1 MAFTIFQAGD
11 SLYLANV
18 NGQQTPVV
26 LPEHVTL
33 RTDVPPRFL
42 VSGNYLIVV
51 NTPSMPLLIDGTGT
65 ARLLAPRA
73 PRLGPILS
81 GVAGGTLSGTYSGVR
96 YTFVVIDEFGNLL
109 SESDYSPAS
118 NSVTITTDFL
128 KAANLDISPDE
139 ISGRRIYRPTTD
151 GAVLFQWIDL
161 DGNVLT
167 EVQDDLSDAGLS
179 LFASPTLGS
188 PPYLTHI
195 AEFRGRLFGVDG
207 VFTDNLR
214 YTEAGF
220 RYSWPS
226 DNIIPI
232 QPVGGD
238 EVGITA
244 LMSRRDALGVARQNQ
259 LWQITGSG
267 TEVDGVAD
275 LEPVRLSE
283 ILGTVSQESVV
294 VYRDTAYFLWFD
306 GVYQWNSE
314 GIRCISDGQGPKGN
328 VRSWFAT
335 DDFFD
340 RTTYNR
346 AFAAIDPLRNV
357 YKLALD
363 TPDGEKRWVEYDL
376 VNGTWWGPHKTLA
389 FTPTSMFPVRTS
401 DDEDV
406 DPPAMG
412 ASDGQIYIEQT
423 TRTDEAHAG
432 TQYGIEFDV
441 IGKRHDGGAPDLT
454 KVFGELSLY
463 GRAQPAVAGTLEVTS
478 TVGELNAGEDE
489 NNPQINSPTDPLP
502 RTITEQ
508 TADLSKTRNGLGR
521 LGQGIHAQL
530 EFVNDEADKDVEL
543 FGYDITNVIPVGR
556 R

>member
-1 MAFTIFQAGD
+1 MAFTIYQAGNK
-11 SLYLANV
+11 LYLSNV
-18 NGQQTPVV
+18 EGEQTPVI
-26 LPEHVTL
+26 LPQHVTL
-33 RTDVPPRFL
+33 RTDAPPRFL
-42 VSGNYLIVV
+42 TSGNYLIVV
-51 NTPSMPLLIDGTGT
+51 NTPSMPLLVDGTGT

-73 PRLGPILS
+73 PRLGPIVS
-81 GVAGGTLSGTYSGVR
+81 GVSGGTLSGTYGGIR
-96 YTFVVIDEFGNLL
+96 YTFVVFDEFGNLL

-128 KAANLDISPDE
+128 KAANLDLSPDE

-226 DNIIPI
+226 DNVIPI

-244 LMSRRDALGVARQNQ
+244 LMSRRDALGVARQNS

-267 TEVDGVAD
+267 TEVDGLAD

-283 ILGTVSQESVV
+283 ILGTLSQESVV

-306 GVYQWNSE
+306 GIYQWNSE
-314 GIRCISDGQGPKGN
+314 GIRCISDGQQGRGN

-340 RTTYNR
+340 RSR
-346 AFAAIDPLRNV
+346 FDKSFAGVDPLRNV
-357 YKLALD
+357 YKICLD

-389 FTPTSMFPVRTS
+389 FTPTSIFGVRQS
-401 DDEDV
+401 DAQDV

-412 ASDGQIYIEQT
+412 AADGQIYVEQA
-423 TRTDEAHAG
+423 TRTDVAVDLEQHG
-432 TQYGIEFDV
+432 VEFDV
-441 IGKRHDGGAPDLT
+441 VGKRHDGGAPDLT
-454 KVFGELSLY
+454 KVFGELSVY
-463 GRAQPAVAGTLEVTS
+463 GRAQEDVANVLTVTS
-478 TVGELNAGEDE
+478 LVGELNAEDDGT
-489 NNPQINSPTDPLP
+489 PPLATDPLP
-502 RTITEQ
+502 RLQTVQ
-508 TADLSKTRNGLGR
+508 TADMLKSRNGLGR
-521 LGQGIHAQL
+521 LGIGIHAQL
-530 EFVNDEADKDVEL
+530 EFTHDEVGQDVEL
-543 FGYDITNVIPVGR
+543 FGYDITGVVPVGR

>member
-1 MAFTIFQAGD
+1 MAFTIIQPGD
-11 SLYLANV
+11 ELWLVGTSGLRS
-18 NGQQTPVV
+18 PVT

-51 NTPSMPLLIDGTGT
+51 NTPSIPLLIDGNGT

-73 PRLGPILS
+73 PRLGPVLS
-81 GVAGGTLSGTYSGVR
+81 GVSGGTLSGTYSGVR
-96 YTFVVIDEFGNLL
+96 YTFVVFDEYGNLL

-128 KAANLDISPDE
+128 KAANLDISPDD

-151 GAVLFQWIDL
+151 GATLFQWIDL

-179 LFASPTLGS
+179 LFPSPTLGQ

-207 VFTDNLR
+207 TNNDNVR

-220 RYSWPS
+220 RYAWPE
-226 DNIIPI
+226 DNVIPI

-238 EVGITA
+238 EIGVTA
-244 LMSRRDALGVARQNQ
+244 FLPRRDALGVARQNQ

-267 TEVDGVAD
+267 AEVDGVAD

-283 ILGTVSQESVV
+283 ILGTLSQESVA
-294 VYRDTAYFLWFD
+294 VYRDTAYFLWYD
-306 GVYQWNSE
+306 GVYKWNSE
-314 GIRCISDGQGPKGN
+314 GIECISDGSGAKGN

-340 RTTYNR
+340 RTRYNR
-346 AFAAIDPLRNV
+346 AFAAVDPLRLV
-357 YKLALD
+357 YKLMLD
-363 TPDGEKRWVEYDL
+363 SPDGEKQWVEYDL
-376 VNGTWWGPHKTLA
+376 VNKTWWGPHKTLA
-389 FTPTSMFPVRTS
+389 FTPTSMFAVRTS
-401 DDEDV
+401 DEEDV
-406 DPPAMG
+406 NPPAIG
-412 ASDGQIYIEQT
+412 ADDGQIYIEHD
-423 TRTDEAHAG
+423 TRTDVSGALDVI
-432 TQYGIEFDV
+432 TPYGIEMDV
-441 IGKRHDGGAPDLT
+441 VGKRHDAGEPDLE

-463 GRAQPAVAGTLEVTS
+463 GKPQEKGELTVTS
-478 TVGELNAGEDE
+478 TVGELYDEDDGT
-489 NNPQINSPTDPLP
+489 PPLPTDAHP
-502 RTITEQ
+502 RMIAEQ
-508 TADLSKTRNGLGR
+508 TADLTKSRNRLGR
-521 LGQGIHAQL
+521 LGQGKHAEL
-530 EFVNDEADKDVEL
+530 EFTHDEAGEDVEL
-543 FGYDITNVIPVGR
+543 FGYDVTNVVIVGR